1 VHSTHIYEVKPR
13 KDHRGVDLISDAL
26 PFGRLWL
33 QENNRVSSRYRSVN
47 KFHTAKPTHA
57 GLSKANSAGIGI
69 ASRRFAVMH
78 LTTLPQSG
86 SIIDLDRVSF
96 VIKIQSKTGGRG
108 IRIGLGHSEL
118 QIITPDDARRFLEE
132 LRESKQVNVE
142 NLLKWIRLTPTSI
155 IPPAEPLRP
164 ATSP

>member
-1 VHSTHIYEVKPR
+1 
-13 KDHRGVDLISDAL
+13 
-26 PFGRLWL
+26 
-33 QENNRVSSRYRSVN
+33 
-47 KFHTAKPTHA
+47 
-57 GLSKANSAGIGI
+57 
-69 ASRRFAVMH
+69 MH

-132 LRESKQVNVE
+132 LREAKQVNVE
-142 NLLKWIRLTPTSI
+142 NLLKWIRLTATSI
-155 IPPAEPLRP
+155 LPPAEPRRP
-164 ATSP
+164 ATSPQPESVGT

>member
-1 VHSTHIYEVKPR
+1 MVTR
-13 KDHRGVDLISDAL
+13 D
-26 PFGRLWL
+26 
-33 QENNRVSSRYRSVN
+33 NRVSPRYRSVN
-47 KFHTAKPTHA
+47 EFHTAKPTHA
-57 GLSKANSAGIGI
+57 GLSKPNSAGIGI
-69 ASRRFAVMH
+69 ASRRLAVMH

-155 IPPAEPLRP
+155 LPPAEPRRP
-164 ATSP
+164 ATSPHPELVGT

>member
-1 VHSTHIYEVKPR
+1 
-13 KDHRGVDLISDAL
+13 
-26 PFGRLWL
+26 
-33 QENNRVSSRYRSVN
+33 
-47 KFHTAKPTHA
+47 
-57 GLSKANSAGIGI
+57 
-69 ASRRFAVMH
+69 MH

-96 VIKIQSKTGGRG
+96 VIRIQSKTGGRG

-132 LRESKQVNVE
+132 LRESKQVDVE

-155 IPPAEPLRP
+155 LPPAEQRRP
-164 ATSP
+164 ATSPQPELAGT

>member
-1 VHSTHIYEVKPR
+1 
-13 KDHRGVDLISDAL
+13 
-26 PFGRLWL
+26 
-33 QENNRVSSRYRSVN
+33 
-47 KFHTAKPTHA
+47 
-57 GLSKANSAGIGI
+57 
-69 ASRRFAVMH
+69 MH

-155 IPPAEPLRP
+155 LPPRG
-164 ATSP
+164 ATATGDKSASRISRNLKVGRN